1 METKFL
7 ETSVEKLMKRK
18 ASYDKKCLRTTLLTS
33 QDELSADIFV
43 TEIEAKR
50 AKNESKNHDFP
61 EIGCPQK
68 LFDVIVR
75 NVYTDKIR
83 QLKLININKKE
94 RILSVGTFRAIT
106 SHKNTADKFH
116 SVISLAGPRLS
127 DHAASNVHRTH

>member
-1 METKFL
+1 MQESVSGSLFRSEVDAVTREIETKFL
-7 ETSVEKLMKRK
+7 ETCVEKLMKRK

-75 NVYTDKIR
+75 KGVYG
-83 QLKLININKKE
+83 Q
-94 RILSVGTFRAIT
+94 F
-106 SHKNTADKFH
+106 
-116 SVISLAGPRLS
+116 SLVTV
-127 DHAASNVHRTH
+127 N